1 MENENKCWLCDDYD
15 VLIEIVCY
23 LPYESGGSS
32 TIPINYCPICG
43 KKIQEEAKEE

>member
-15 VLIEIVCY
+15 VLVEIVCY
-23 LPYESGGSS
+23 LPYESGGSR

-43 KKIQEEAKEE
+43 KKIEEEA